1 MNPNFWMG
9 KKVFVTGHTGFKG
22 GWLCLWLRLMGA
34 HVTGYSLNPKSNQNL
49 FTVANVGQD
58 IESIIGNIQNI
69 SELKSAILEAHPE
82 IVIHMAAQAIVRY
95 SYEEPVETYLTNVI
109 GTVNLM
115 EAIRSA
121 PSVKAVVNVTTDKC
135 YENQDWVWG
144 YRETDKLGG
153 FDPYSSSKTCSEIVT
168 SAYRTSF
175 FTNTENPVS
184 IATARAGNVIGGG
197 DWSEDRL
204 IPDAIAAFNNGD
216 ILYIRNPDS
225 IRPWQH
231 VLEPLAGYLKLAE
244 KLYEGKDIYAGSWN
258 FGPNEGEAID
268 VVSLVKMMAAGWGDK
283 VEWSLQNGVHPHESK
298 VLKLDSTKSKQMLNW
313 KPMLT
318 LEKSIDLV
326 LKWNRSHV
334 AGENMK
340 EVTEKQIKDYMSTN

>member
-9 KKVFVTGHTGFKG
+9 KKVFITGHTGFKG

-34 HVTGYSLNPKSNQNL
+34 HVTGYSLSPKSNQNL
-49 FTVANVGQD
+49 FTVADVGQGID
-58 IESIIGNIQNI
+58 SIIGNIQNI
-69 SELKSAILEAHPE
+69 TELKRAILKARPE
-82 IVIHMAAQAIVRY
+82 IIIHMAAQAIVRY

-121 PSVKAVVNVTTDKC
+121 PSVKAVINVTTDKC

-175 FTNTENPVS
+175 FTNRENPVS

-204 IPDAIAAFNNGD
+204 IPDAIAAFNARD
-216 ILYIRNPDS
+216 ILHIRNPYS

-244 KLYEGKDIYAGSWN
+244 KLYEGKDLYAGSWN
-258 FGPNEGEAID
+258 FGPNEGESID
-268 VVSLVKMMAAGWGDK
+268 VLSIVKMMADGWGDK
-283 VEWSLQNGVHPHESK
+283 VEWSIQNGVHPHESK
-298 VLKLDSTKSKQMLNW
+298 VLKLDSTKSKQMLDW
-313 KPMLT
+313 KPRLT
-318 LEKSIDLV
+318 IEKSIDLV

-334 AGENMK
+334 AGESMK
-340 EVTEKQIKDYMSTN
+340 EVTEKQIKYYISTN